1 MSRAI
6 HVYVAGPLTGDA
18 PENARQAS
26 LAGQV
31 IADAGMVEFV
41 PHDSVFRH
49 QATPR
54 SWEAWVAWCCSW
66 VERCDVL
73 LRLPGKSE
81 GADAE
86 VAHALAHGIPVVH
99 ALPECMS
106 QCVAAA
112 RNVVEFRRA
121 LHAGE
126 EKPPAARRDT
136 LPSREDRDPPP
147 VPEAWTERDGEPD
160 RGQRVQAKVV
170 GEALREIEQ
179 LAARMKRAEAESEQL
194 AEQLGSALADL
205 ETQGARITEL
215 EDEPADLAARLRA
228 LEQQAERERE
238 AGAAAQL
245 ARLKLLE
252 HGHKAM
258 AEQLKRLQLR
268 VCPRG

>member
-1 MSRAI
+1 MSGAI

-26 LAGQV
+26 LAGQA

-41 PHDSVFRH
+41 PHDAVFRH

-66 VERCDVL
+66 IERCDVL
-73 LRLPGKSE
+73 LRLPGESE

-86 VAHALAHGIPVVH
+86 VAHAQGLGIPVVCLAGERDWPDAINRLRYAAAPH
-99 ALPECMS
+99 ALRI
-106 QCVAAA
+106 AGA
-112 RNVVEFRRA
+112 RSIRLE
-121 LHAGE
+121 
-126 EKPPAARRDT
+126 
-136 LPSREDRDPPP
+136 PPP
-147 VPEAWTERDGEPD
+147 VPVAWTERDDEPD
-160 RGQRVQAKVV
+160 RGKRVQAKVV

-245 ARLKLLE
+245 ARIKLLE

-258 AEQLKRLQLR
+258 HEQLRRLR